1 MNETSKDKDTRQRV
15 RSLYERF
22 PYPTPSG
29 DLEAIRQGQVLELG
43 YPRFFFHKYW
53 PRAAYREDLD
63 ILVAGCGTLQAARY
77 AAAHPG
83 ARVTGIDLSEA
94 SLHATRSAAS
104 RHGLAN
110 LALKRLAVEDAPK
123 LDQAFDLVVSTGV
136 IHHLPDPA
144 AGLKALRAVLR
155 PEGRCYLMLY
165 APHGRDAIYY
175 LQELLAAM
183 GHDSDSLDREAVEAL
198 ARLVETLP
206 AEHPLWHRRRQ
217 FPDLTQP
224 AELVDYLLHPRD
236 RPYTLGQSRELL
248 TACGFTLQDVFNRAH
263 YAPLCSGLAESP
275 LYRPASGDNPWRAFE
290 LGEMY
295 RAALTRHDLIAAP
308 DNAPP
313 ETQAV
318 DLNGDISEITPV
330 PMPGVRETA
339 AANGGATLQWPGH
352 AFSDI
357 RLDLDARELAVYRS
371 VDGRRNLGSIRDV
384 LGDNPLAADTRQLQ
398 VLLQRL
404 AAHDYLWLA
413 AP

>member
-1 MNETSKDKDTRQRV
+1 MNETSRDKDTRQRV

-53 PRAAYREDLD
+53 PRAAYRDDLD

-77 AAAHPG
+77 AAAHPN
-83 ARVTGIDLSEA
+83 ARVTGIDLSET
-94 SLHATRSAAS
+94 SLENTRSAAS
-104 RHGLAN
+104 RHRLDN
-110 LALKRLAVEDAPK
+110 LTLQRLAVEDAPE
-123 LDQAFDLVVSTGV
+123 LDRAFDLVVSTGV

-155 PEGRCYLMLY
+155 PAGRCYLMLY

-175 LQELLAAM
+175 LQELLAAL
-183 GHDSDSLDREAVEAL
+183 GHDSDSLDQEAVEAL
-198 ARLVETLP
+198 TRLVETLP

-236 RPYTLGQSRELL
+236 RPYTLAESRDLL
-248 TACGFTLQDVFNRAH
+248 KACGFTLQDVFNRAH
-263 YAPLCSGLAESP
+263 YAPRCSSLGDSL
-275 LYRPASGDNPWRAFE
+275 LYRPASGDDPWRGFD

-308 DNAPP
+308 DSAPP
-313 ETQAV
+313 ETRAV
-318 DLNGDISEITPV
+318 DLTGDLSEIIPV
-330 PMPGVRETA
+330 TMPGVSETA

-352 AFSDI
+352 AFDHI
-357 RLDLDARELAVYRS
+357 RLELDAHELGFFRA
-371 VDGRRNLGSIRDV
+371 VDGRTSLATLREKLEG
-384 LGDNPLAADTRQLQ
+384 NPLVSDTR
-398 VLLQRL
+398 RL
-404 AAHDYLWLA
+404 AELLRDLADHDYLWLA